1 MLKAENNIGNV
12 KKANTRQ
19 LKRHISQI
27 DGKGL
32 KILID
37 KFNKIDI
44 SKTAIDKHL
53 LAKKTISFNKQDID
67 NLLYQAKLKCGGG
80 GCNNMIV
87 EYNMTYLK
95 DEQKWDERLVLRDD
109 KVLQTTL
116 GKQNL
121 CIVLSLTQNI
131 VVTAWY
137 NLPKDK
143 HKTIDINRY
152 CPYRLKGI

>member
-1 MLKAENNIGNV
+1 MLKAENDIGNV
-12 KKANTRQ
+12 KKANTSQ

-27 DGKGL
+27 DEKGL

-80 GCNNMIV
+80 V
-87 EYNMTYLK
+87 
-95 DEQKWDERLVLRDD
+95 
-109 KVLQTTL
+109 
-116 GKQNL
+116 
-121 CIVLSLTQNI
+121 
-131 VVTAWY
+131 
-137 NLPKDK
+137 
-143 HKTIDINRY
+143 
-152 CPYRLKGI
+152 